1 MKNTLIEPLR
11 ALREYEEL
19 RERMRKTEGVLSL
32 TGCVEAQKAHMIY
45 GLSFD
50 VPVTLVA
57 AENDLAAKTIFD
69 NLSFYDPSVLYY
81 PAKDLLFY
89 QADVAS
95 NLLDQQRI
103 NVMRRLIEQA
113 ESRQQR
119 SGDTGKAG
127 SGRKSADDEWMS
139 TADAIKKA
147 AQSAHVT
154 VVLPIAALMDHV
166 TKRSVMEAER
176 VSFSWGGECDFEE
189 IRRVLVLLGYERCA
203 EVQMP
208 GQFAF
213 RGDILDIWAL
223 TEEHPFRIEF
233 FGDEV
238 DSMRSFDP
246 ESQRSICELREVT
259 VYPAHDHTGDTES
272 FLSWFDM
279 QQTQIFLDEPNR
291 LAEAIRA
298 TEQEFRESVE
308 MRADQGNFRREDMPE
323 ISGASALAAS
333 LNRMHCIS
341 LSMLDVR
348 RDTWEIVDTYG
359 MTVQAVSAYR
369 NSFQYLAEDLERHKK
384 HGYRVLV
391 VSGSHTRARRLAAG
405 LQEYGLSAYYTEDL
419 ETALVPGQI
428 AVTYGHASRGF
439 AYPHASFAL
448 IAESDIF
455 GEKKVRKRR
464 KVNPSGEKIAAFSEL
479 HAGDYVVHE
488 NHGLGI
494 YRGIEKVETD
504 GVLKDYIKIEYNG
517 SNLYILATQLDLL
530 QKYAGGAE
538 GARPKLN
545 RLGGQE
551 WQKTRTKVRSAVKN
565 IAGELVRL
573 YAARQENDGYVYG
586 PDTEWQREFEEMFPF
601 EETEDQLAAIEDTKR
616 DMESRRIMDRL
627 ICGDVGY
634 VKTEIA
640 LRAAFK
646 AVQEGKQVAYLVPTT
661 ILAQQHYNTFTQR
674 MKDFP
679 VRVDLLCRFR
689 TGSQQEQTIHDL
701 KAGYVDVVIGTHRL
715 LSKDVRF
722 RDLGLLVI
730 DEEQRFGVAHKEKIK
745 QLRQNVDVLTLTA
758 TPIPRTLHMSLIGIR
773 DMSILEEPPQERV
786 PIQTYVMEF
795 NQELVREAIC
805 RELARGGQVYYVY
818 NRVKDIA
825 DMTRRIMNLVPEAQV
840 AFADGQMNENELEQI
855 MVDFIN
861 GSIDVLVTTTII
873 ETGLDIGNV
882 NTIIIHDA
890 DRMGLSQLY
899 QLRGRVGR
907 TNRTAYAFLMYRKDK
922 ILKEVAEKRLSAIR
936 EFTELGSGFKI
947 AMRDL
952 EIRGAGNL
960 LGAEQSGQMESVGY
974 DLYCKM
980 LSEAVQE
987 AKGIRSET
995 EEFETVVDLSL
1006 DAYIPDSYIPN
1017 EFQKLNAYKR
1027 IAGIVEEG
1035 DYDDIMDEL
1044 LDRYGE
1050 PPKMVV
1056 NLMKIADLKAAAH
1069 RASVTEIKEIYS
1081 RVKMTVHNNPRFD
1094 VAELPR
1100 ILASYRGTFSIR
1112 TYENET
1118 FFEYSGGEKDMNLV
1132 NILKTFITELAE
1144 TVKKE

>member
-1 MKNTLIEPLR
+1 
-11 ALREYEEL
+11 
-19 RERMRKTEGVLSL
+19 
-32 TGCVEAQKAHMIY
+32 
-45 GLSFD
+45 
-50 VPVTLVA
+50 
-57 AENDLAAKTIFD
+57 
-69 NLSFYDPSVLYY
+69 
-81 PAKDLLFY
+81 
-89 QADVAS
+89 
-95 NLLDQQRI
+95 
-103 NVMRRLIEQA
+103 
-113 ESRQQR
+113 
-119 SGDTGKAG
+119 
-127 SGRKSADDEWMS
+127 
-139 TADAIKKA
+139 
-147 AQSAHVT
+147 
-154 VVLPIAALMDHV
+154 
-166 TKRSVMEAER
+166 
-176 VSFSWGGECDFEE
+176 
-189 IRRVLVLLGYERCA
+189 
-203 EVQMP
+203 
-208 GQFAF
+208 
-213 RGDILDIWAL
+213 
-223 TEEHPFRIEF
+223 
-233 FGDEV
+233 
-238 DSMRSFDP
+238 
-246 ESQRSICELREVT
+246 
-259 VYPAHDHTGDTES
+259 
-272 FLSWFDM
+272 
-279 QQTQIFLDEPNR
+279 
-291 LAEAIRA
+291 
-298 TEQEFRESVE
+298 
-308 MRADQGNFRREDMPE
+308 
-323 ISGASALAAS
+323 
-333 LNRMHCIS
+333 
-341 LSMLDVR
+341 
-348 RDTWEIVDTYG
+348 
-359 MTVQAVSAYR
+359 
-369 NSFQYLAEDLERHKK
+369 
-384 HGYRVLV
+384 
-391 VSGSHTRARRLAAG
+391 
-405 LQEYGLSAYYTEDL
+405 
-419 ETALVPGQI
+419 
-428 AVTYGHASRGF
+428 
-439 AYPHASFAL
+439 
-448 IAESDIF
+448 
-455 GEKKVRKRR
+455 
-464 KVNPSGEKIAAFSEL
+464 
-479 HAGDYVVHE
+479 
-488 NHGLGI
+488 
-494 YRGIEKVETD
+494 
-504 GVLKDYIKIEYNG
+504 
-517 SNLYILATQLDLL
+517 
-530 QKYAGGAE
+530 
-538 GARPKLN
+538 
-545 RLGGQE
+545 
-551 WQKTRTKVRSAVKN
+551 
-565 IAGELVRL
+565 
-573 YAARQENDGYVYG
+573 
-586 PDTEWQREFEEMFPF
+586 
-601 EETEDQLAAIEDTKR
+601 
-616 DMESRRIMDRL
+616 
-627 ICGDVGY
+627 
-634 VKTEIA
+634 
-640 LRAAFK
+640 
-646 AVQEGKQVAYLVPTT
+646 
-661 ILAQQHYNTFTQR
+661 
-674 MKDFP
+674 
-679 VRVDLLCRFR
+679 
-689 TGSQQEQTIHDL
+689 
-701 KAGYVDVVIGTHRL
+701 
-715 LSKDVRF
+715 
-722 RDLGLLVI
+722 
-730 DEEQRFGVAHKEKIK
+730 
-745 QLRQNVDVLTLTA
+745 
-758 TPIPRTLHMSLIGIR
+758 MSLIGIR

-890 DRMGLSQLY
+890 DKMGLSQLY